1 MSVNLFVI
9 IGSEVTCTRSNI
21 FFLLLYFDLIKL
33 FNQLL
38 VVFLVQLFGGAIR
51 WLLRLW
57 SNETNCYW
65 ILTFRALISS
75 SSILASCETF
85 SHQWVCKV
93 INIGSNLGHL
103 AYLLK
108 FIGIEKPI
116 HYGLILLGY
125 LIVYFRWILVIIKW
139 TVMLSTIISVFESD
153 FWYIR
158 HGWALWAWCRITL
171 HNLGSNGAVGLG
183 IILILSLV
191 DKLWKHLASKGFIKA
206 LILSGLLY
214 LLPYV

>member
-1 MSVNLFVI
+1 MSANLFAI
-9 IGSEVTCTRSNI
+9 ILSEVSRAWSSV
-21 FFLLLYFDLIKL
+21 FFLLLEFDLIKL

-38 VVFLVQLFGGAIR
+38 MVLLVQLFGGAVW
-51 WLLRLW
+51 WLLWLW
-57 SNETNCYW
+57 SNEANRYW
-65 ILTFRALISS
+65 ISTVWALICS

-93 INIGSNLGHL
+93 VNIGSNLGHL

-108 FIGIEKPI
+108 VIGIEKPI
-116 HYGLILLGY
+116 HYGLILLRY

-139 TVMLSTIISVFESD
+139 AVMLSTIISVFQRD
-153 FWYIR
+153 FWYIG
-158 HGWALWAWCRITL
+158 HGWALWTRSRITL
-171 HNLGSNGAVGLG
+171 HNLGSNWAVGLG

-206 LILSGLLY
+206 LILSWLLY
-214 LLPYV
+214 LWPYV